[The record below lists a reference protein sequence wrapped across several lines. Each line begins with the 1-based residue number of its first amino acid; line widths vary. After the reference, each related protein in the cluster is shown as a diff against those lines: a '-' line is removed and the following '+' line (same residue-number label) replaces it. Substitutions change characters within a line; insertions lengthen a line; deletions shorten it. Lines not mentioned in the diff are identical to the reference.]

1 MSAKSSQ
8 FAVFPG
14 GQAGRSTPGSPG
26 REFQELW
33 FTLARKR
40 WASLAIVPV
49 GAKVSASTI
58 ATSLA
63 EVGSRLRDT
72 PVTAIVAEALDYGA
86 ARTLSEIQPR
96 LFEERALSNA
106 LEVPAKVVATRVE
119 GASPTVA
126 AIASLRD
133 AHVVSPMARVVI
145 AIRSVIEEPLGVA
158 VAQAADAVLLC
169 VELGESQLAAAR
181 RTVELVGAERVVGA
195 LLVR

>member
-14 GQAGRSTPGSPG
+14 GQSGRGSPGSPG
-26 REFQELW
+26 REYQELW

-40 WASLAIVPV
+40 WASLALVPV
-49 GAKVSASTI
+49 GAGVSASAI
-58 ATSLA
+58 ATALA

-72 PVTAIVAEALDYGA
+72 PVTAIVAESLDYGA

-106 LEVPAKVVATRVE
+106 LEVPAKVVTGRVDG
-119 GASPTVA
+119 GAAPAVA
-126 AIASLRD
+126 PLRD
-133 AHVVSPMARVVI
+133 AHVISPMARVVI
-145 AIRSVIEEPLGVA
+145 AIRSVVEEPLGVA

-169 VELGESQLAAAR
+169 VELGVSQLAAAR
-181 RTVELVGAERVVGA
+181 RTIELVGPDRVVGV